1 MKDQEKS
8 SREVRLPADLCAAV
22 EEKIKGTEF
31 ASIEELLSF
40 VLEEIAAKKSSE
52 LEEQE
57 RKLIEQR
64 LRDLGY
70 I

>member
-1 MKDQEKS
+1 MEDQEKS
-8 SREVRLPADLCAAV
+8 WRQVRLPADLCAAV
-22 EEKIKGTEF
+22 EEKIKGTKF
-31 ASIEELLSF
+31 ATIEELLSF
-40 VLEEIAAKKSSE
+40 VLEEIAAKKSGE

>member
-1 MKDQEKS
+1 MEDQEKS
-8 SREVRLPADLCAAV
+8 WRQVRLPADLCAAV
-22 EEKIKGTEF
+22 EEKIKGTQF
-31 ASIEELLSF
+31 ATVEELLSF
-40 VLEEIAAKKSSE
+40 VLEEIVAKKSGE